1 MGAKQE
7 MVDLILDF
15 ARRDECIRIVT
26 INSSRANPN
35 APRGASQDY
44 DIVFI
49 VTEMDNS
56 LADNGYV

>member
-1 MGAKQE
+1 

-35 APRGASQDY
+35 APRDASQDY